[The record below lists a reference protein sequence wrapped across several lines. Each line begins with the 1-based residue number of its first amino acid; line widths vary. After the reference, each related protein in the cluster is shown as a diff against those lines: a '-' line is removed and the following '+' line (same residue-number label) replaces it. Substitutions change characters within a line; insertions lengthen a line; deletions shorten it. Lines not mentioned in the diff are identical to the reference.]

1 MVIKCWE
8 NTLSFPSLASTG
20 GKKADFYDRGR
31 KVCKLKVI
39 RWLRNKPLEIEFDV
53 VVNWLLV
60 EAGEAVDKLFG
71 VFILLY
77 KKMFMIVNRAFGRG
91 WLKKF

>member
-20 GKKADFYDRGR
+20 GKKAHFYGRGR

-39 RWLRNKPLEIEFDV
+39 QRLRNKPLEIEFDV

-60 EAGEAVDKLFG
+60 EAGKVFDKLFC

-77 KKMFMIVNRAFGRG
+77 KNMFMIVNSVLVEAG
-91 WLKKF
+91 